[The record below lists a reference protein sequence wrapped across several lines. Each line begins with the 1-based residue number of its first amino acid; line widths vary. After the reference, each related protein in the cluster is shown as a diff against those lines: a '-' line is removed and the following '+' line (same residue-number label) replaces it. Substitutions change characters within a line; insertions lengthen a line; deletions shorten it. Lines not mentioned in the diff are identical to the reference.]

1 MAEGEVGMMDGWGVN
16 VDALLAGGGGGLGT
30 AADTAEGLAQVT
42 PPGLLSDSALYQ
54 RLDGTQVAAQLRGT
68 TAGRHSQSGGA
79 GGTGAGAAVRTGS
92 HSSGHSGPSVDL
104 ALGVVLAYT
113 APTAA
118 AYGTATVQLQG
129 AVIRTVGNLPVTQGL
144 PTDLLV
150 VGAQCLVALLD
161 PTNPGDAV
169 VVALWN
175 AAPARL
181 MQGDVATVAVAAGL
195 GSGSVHVTFPRAY
208 VSAKT
213 VVATSEDTS
222 WYAVVKGRVATGFDL
237 YVQNGVSGV
246 AGAGGASIVCDWLA
260 SGV

>member
-1 MAEGEVGMMDGWGVN
+1 MAEGMMGMMDGLGMN
-16 VDALLAGGGGGLGT
+16 LDALLTGGGGLGQ
-30 AADTAEGLAQVT
+30 AADTAEGLIQVA
-42 PPGLLSDSALYQ
+42 PPGLLADSAIYQ
-54 RLDGTQVAAQLRGT
+54 RLDGPTLAAQLRGT
-68 TAGRHSQSGGA
+68 TAGRHSHAGS
-79 GGTGAGAAVRTGS
+79 GGTGTGRSTGS
-92 HSSGHSGPSVDL
+92 HSSGYSGPSVEL

-113 APTAA
+113 APTALA
-118 AYGTATVQLQG
+118 FGTATVQLQG
-129 AVIRTVGNLPVTQGL
+129 TVIRTVGSLPVTQGL
-144 PTDLLV
+144 PTDLVV

-169 VVALWN
+169 VVAIWN

-181 MQGDVATVAVAAGL
+181 TQGESQTVAVAAGL
-195 GSGSVHVTFPRAY
+195 GGGFAHVAFPRGY
-208 VSAKT
+208 VTLHA

>member
-1 MAEGEVGMMDGWGVN
+1 MMDGWGVN

-79 GGTGAGAAVRTGS
+79 GGTGAGVRTGS

-169 VVALWN
+169 VVAVWN

-181 MQGDVATVAVAAGL
+181 TQGESQTVAVAAGL
-195 GSGSVHVTFPRAY
+195 GSGFAHVTFPRGYATLH
-208 VSAKT
+208 A

-222 WYAVVKGRVATGFDL
+222 WYAVVKNRTASGFDL

-246 AGAGGASIVCDWLA
+246 AGGGGASIVCDWLS

>member
-1 MAEGEVGMMDGWGVN
+1 MGMMDGWGTL
-16 VDALLAGGGGGLGT
+16 DALLAGGGGGLGT

-54 RLDGTQVAAQLRGT
+54 RLDGTQLAAQLRGT
-68 TAGRHSQSGGA
+68 TAGQHSQSGGA
-79 GGTGAGAAVRTGS
+79 GGTGTGVRTGHG
-92 HSSGHSGPSVDL
+92 HSSGQSGLGVDL

-113 APTAA
+113 APTAGA
-118 AYGTATVQLQG
+118 QGTATVQLQG

-169 VVALWN
+169 VVAVWN

-181 MQGDVATVAVAAGL
+181 TQGESQTVAVAAGF
-195 GSGSVHVTFPRAY
+195 GSGFAHVTFPRAY
-208 VSAKT
+208 AT
-213 VVATSEDTS
+213 LHAVVATSEDTL

-246 AGAGGASIVCDWLA
+246 AGAGGVSIVCDWLS